1 MTKRKNCNEQ
11 KEDSPKEKME
21 IVLSRLSSNGGIAE
35 VCQRH
40 GVNNLRLGI

>member
-1 MTKRKNCNEQ
+1 MSRRKY
-11 KEDSPKEKME
+11 SPKEKIE
-21 IVLSRLSSNGGIAE
+21 IVLSRLSNNGGIAE